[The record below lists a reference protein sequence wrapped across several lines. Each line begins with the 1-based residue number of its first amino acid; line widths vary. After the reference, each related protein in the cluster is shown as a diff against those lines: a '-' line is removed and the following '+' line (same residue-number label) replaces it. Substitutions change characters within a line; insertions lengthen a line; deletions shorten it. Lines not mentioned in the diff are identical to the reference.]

1 MAISSDTTRPHAVK
15 AQFDDSFSATALGGA
30 VLFERLIRGL
40 GLRKMLD
47 LCLPRRQ
54 GEYFSAQVGEQVIAG
69 LLCGG
74 KGFQAAETLRRDSQ
88 LARIFG
94 HAKVAEEATVWRAVC
109 DMAGLVRRSF
119 AETYEPAGSTQPAL
133 DLQGKPKTP
142 PAYQRIVAETP
153 EAMSGEQRGR
163 FDDLLGQNAVR
174 CAQALSIH
182 DLKLAGFICVHG
194 DGTILEVRGGC
205 FDAARKDRNGNKSL
219 QLMTLTAGPVYVG
232 YRLLPGASDEG
243 QALAEMLKTSGKT
256 VAKIAPR
263 LTMLAILDAAF
274 AEKEV
279 IRQLRDL
286 DGRYIVCANQQRQ
299 CLERLAGEIGP
310 EEWTVT
316 GADARRGWAESGV
329 ALMRHQ
335 AEGWDAT
342 QTVVVRRWRQEDE
355 LEGTWHYSFLYT
367 DLTPEM
373 LPKGQ
378 IKQHGFASYVWML
391 YATKQGRE
399 NTYKTWLTDLGGHHP
414 SSGRLGASEAMCC
427 LQAIAANVHTVM
439 SYRVMAKEDRGIRHW
454 RFVRDYIRLAG
465 RVVTAAGRTLVVH
478 LAGADITARARR
490 LWLEAYAA
498 TARI

>member
-1 MAISSDTTRPHAVK
+1 MATSRDTNRPHSVK
-15 AQFDDSFSATALGGA
+15 AQFDDSFSATASGGA

-47 LCLPRRQ
+47 RCLPPRQ
-54 GEYFSAQVGEQVIAG
+54 GEYSSSEICEQVIAG

-74 KGFQAAETLRRDSQ
+74 KGFQAAETLRRDSE

-94 HAKVAEEATVWRAVC
+94 HEKVAEEATVWRAVC
-109 DMAGLVRRSF
+109 DLAGLPRRSF
-119 AETYEPAGSTQPAL
+119 AETYEPAGSVQPGL
-133 DLQGKPKTP
+133 DLRGALKTP
-142 PAYQRIVAETP
+142 PAHQRIVGETP
-153 EAMSGEQRGR
+153 EAMPDERRLQVGN
-163 FDDLLGQNAVR
+163 LLDQNAVR
-174 CAQALSIH
+174 CAQALPVG

-194 DGTILEVRGGC
+194 DGTALEVRGEC

-219 QLMTLTAGPVYVG
+219 QLMTLTAGPIYVG

-243 QALAEMLKTSGKT
+243 NALADLLEKSGKT
-256 VAKIAPR
+256 VTKIAPR

-279 IRQLRDL
+279 VDQVRELK
-286 DGRYIVCANQQRQ
+286 GRYIICANQHRQ
-299 CLERLAGEIGP
+299 CLERLAADIAP
-310 EEWTVT
+310 EEWTAT
-316 GADARRGWAESGV
+316 GVDARRGWAESGV

-335 AEGWDAT
+335 PEEWEAP

-367 DLTPEM
+367 DLKSEM

-378 IKQHGFASYVWML
+378 IKQYGFSSYVWML

-414 SSGRLGASEAMCC
+414 ASGRLGASELMCC
-427 LQAIAANVHTVM
+427 LQAIAANVHAVM

-465 RVVTAAGRTLVVH
+465 RVVKGAGRTLVVH

-490 LWLEAYAA
+490 LWLDAYAA
-498 TARI
+498 TGRV